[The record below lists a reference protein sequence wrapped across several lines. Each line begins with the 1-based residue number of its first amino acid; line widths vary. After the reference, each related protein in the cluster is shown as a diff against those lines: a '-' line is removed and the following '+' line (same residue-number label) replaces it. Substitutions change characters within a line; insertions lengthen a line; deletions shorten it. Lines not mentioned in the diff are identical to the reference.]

1 MRFDLQYGYKPRK
14 ITSTIPPP
22 LGSFFQEDDGVG
34 FVIFLA
40 ESLLV
45 ARLQGR
51 LCAGALREEEHSAVQ
66 AVHVELAV
74 YVYAFEPDGLTTG
87 NNRVARPDV
96 FAEEVVARARLDFQ
110 EDLFAFHPREEC
122 GVVHCAISPVLQR
135 PFSRQNIDLRQR
147 HFLSCTSATF
157 SGSSPSKAR
166 KGQNLFATENVKNYS
181 NRSLTPSNNSLT
193 SSNIER

>member
-1 MRFDLQYGYKPRK
+1 MTRSRCAGAAARGR
-14 ITSTIPPP
+14 PPP

-40 ESLLV
+40 EGLLV

-74 YVYAFEPDGLTTG
+74 YVYAFGPEGGPQVIID
-87 NNRVARPDV
+87 VARPDV

-110 EDLFAFHPREEC
+110 EDLFAFYPCEEC
-122 GVVHCAISPVLQR
+122 GVVHNHSFRKISQHPAFAL
-135 PFSRQNIDLRQR
+135 P
-147 HFLSCTSATF
+147 C
-157 SGSSPSKAR
+157 
-166 KGQNLFATENVKNYS
+166 LFK
-181 NRSLTPSNNSLT
+181 
-193 SSNIER
+193 